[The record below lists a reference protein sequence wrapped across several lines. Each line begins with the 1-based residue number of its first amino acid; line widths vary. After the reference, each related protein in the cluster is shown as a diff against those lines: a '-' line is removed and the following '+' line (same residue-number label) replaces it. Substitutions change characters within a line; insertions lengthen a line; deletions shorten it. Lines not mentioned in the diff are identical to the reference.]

1 MGQKVERLS
10 FAIGQFG
17 DAADILRHAIVY
29 LRHHSG
35 HRVLISKPRVFG
47 FGLNFQHCAH
57 VVTFATHSWEQ
68 YYQSVRRCWRFGQL
82 REVVVDVV
90 STEGESR
97 VRENMARK
105 STAAEAMFGKLV
117 QHMNEA
123 LTATRVREDQPVRM
137 PSWLTNGVP

>member
-1 MGQKVERLS
+1 MPQIFSGAPS
-10 FAIGQFG
+10 CICG
-17 DAADILRHAIVY
+17 
-29 LRHHSG
+29 HHSG

-68 YYQSVRRCWRFGQL
+68 YYQSVRRCWRLGQL
-82 REVVVDVV
+82 REVIVDVV

-123 LTATRVREDQPVRM
+123 LTASRVREDRPPRM
-137 PSWLTNGVP
+137 PPWLTNGVP